1 MPTHFFPLTIL
12 TKEFED
18 ETFLAEAL
26 NFHEIS
32 RFHANKDTAIFNVRV
47 NAEQTLKDAYANLL
61 HTRIAPE
68 NIEIK
73 EVLVEVAPPKK
84 SLTWRESINLKF
96 HVVQS
101 ERADGYLQAFVP
113 AFKISVLSKKSG
125 DFEAKIK
132 REILS
137 TLKRDGWTK
146 SLQSLRWLERIEN
159 VSVQTEELALTLPTA
174 KQRAIAEEKGEVAE
188 KSVLDEAATNLTET
202 NLRTAYEAEKQTE
215 IFAELFKANRKTS
228 VLLVGASGV
237 GKTAI
242 FHELVRQRAKF
253 NLTENEFWATS
264 GARLIAGQ
272 TGFGMWQ
279 ERASKLIA
287 EAKKRNAILHL
298 GNLVELLEV
307 GKSASS
313 TQGIASFLRPKI
325 ARGEILTVAECTPEQ
340 IPILERR
347 DSQLLGAFQQIRVEE
362 PDRKTGLKILESVAK
377 EFAQVKES
385 QKRKTE
391 SEAIKIVD
399 AVHRRFSTYSAFP
412 GRPVRFLRN
421 IFHELKRDEPLSPDR
436 VYKAFSN
443 ETGLPAMLLNDEI
456 ALDLA
461 QTKEFFANR
470 VIGQTEA
477 IELVAKLIATVKAK
491 LTRPRKPIASLLFIG
506 PTGVG
511 KTELTKALAEFFFS
525 DKARLIRFDMSEFSN
540 AVSVQRLIG
549 GTGEAEGQLTAKV
562 REQPFS
568 VVLLDEFEKAHHSF
582 FDLLLQILGEGR
594 LTDAHGRVADFTNS
608 IIVMTSNLGASEFQ
622 RGKSGFL
629 RNSRERQNAVKHFD
643 SAVKSFLRPEIYNR
657 IDRIVPFA
665 PLDEKT
671 VLKIAELEIEKIKQ
685 RDGLRFRPVKLEI
698 QKDASSYLAETGYD
712 IRYGA
717 RPLKRTI
724 ERELLAPLS
733 TELNLRSTDE
743 KLSITASLKDGKIA
757 LEFIAEIEPKKRVS
771 INNVLSAQAER
782 IAALRRQMQK
792 FLASYKLTELSDE
805 IYQIVRLEAIEL
817 RGKWLSEEDR
827 ERIKRKPK
835 LQNFLEKT
843 KAFGETVNKSED
855 EILLEI
861 YGKSAGENQ
870 KYAAEIEANE
880 TAFQKYLFE
889 LLALQ
894 YQKPNEIKLT
904 FFSENTTAMFRL
916 VRLYVAH
923 LKEIN
928 GEIKSVLFFNS
939 NKIADQKA
947 ETKPLFDRE
956 VWWQEIKVSG
966 KMFEGSPNG
975 IVGILLHIEGD
986 LALPRFGAESGIHR
1000 FVSGIK
1006 NDRILVGSTDA
1017 EFEKFEILEDLA
1029 KRDSVK
1035 FQTERRIYDVAQ
1047 SQLKDL
1053 MLNKTFS
1060 LESKSLQEVLTKI
1073 IEENL
1078 QKVADNL
1085 IE

>member
-12 TKEFED
+12 TQEFED

-26 NFHEIS
+26 NFFEIS
-32 RFHANKDTAIFNVRV
+32 RFHTKKDTAIYNVRV
-47 NAEQTLKDAYANLL
+47 NAEQTLKDVYANLL

-68 NIEIK
+68 NVEIK
-73 EVLVEVAPPKK
+73 EINVEVAPPKK
-84 SLTWRESINLKF
+84 SLVWRESINLKI
-96 HVVQS
+96 HYVQS
-101 ERADGYLQAFVP
+101 EREDGYLQAFVP
-113 AFKISVLSKKSG
+113 AFKIAVLSKKSG

-146 SLQSLRWLERIEN
+146 SLQSLRRLERIEN
-159 VSVQTEELALTLPTA
+159 VSVHKEELAVTLPTA
-174 KQRAIAEEKGEVAE
+174 KQRAIAEEKGETEE
-188 KSVLDEAATNLTET
+188 KSVLRETATNLIEA
-202 NLRTAYEAEKQTE
+202 NLKTAYETEKQTE
-215 IFAELFKANRKTS
+215 ILAELFKANHKTS

-242 FHELVRQRAKF
+242 FHELVRNRAKF
-253 NLTENEFWATS
+253 DLTENEFWETG

-272 TGFGMWQ
+272 SGFGMWQ
-279 ERASKLIA
+279 ERASKLVA
-287 EAKKRNAILHL
+287 EAKKHNAILHL
-298 GNLVELLEV
+298 GNLIELLEV

-325 ARGEILTVAECTPEQ
+325 ARGEIVVVAECTPEQ
-340 IPILERR
+340 LPVLERR
-347 DSQLLGAFQQIRVEE
+347 DPQLLNAFQQIKIEE
-362 PDRKTGLKILESVAK
+362 PNRKTGLKILESVAK
-377 EFAQVKES
+377 EFAQVKDEK
-385 QKRKTE
+385 KRKTE
-391 SEAIKIVD
+391 SDAIKTVE

-421 IFHELKRDEPLSPDR
+421 IFHELKQDEPLFPDKI
-436 VYKAFSN
+436 YKAFSN
-443 ETGLPAMLLNDEI
+443 ETGLPEMLLNDEI

-461 QTKEFFANR
+461 QTEKFFSER

-477 IELVAKLIATVKAK
+477 VELVTKLIATVKAK

-582 FDLLLQILGEGR
+582 FDLLLQMLGEGR
-594 LTDAHGRVADFTNS
+594 LTDSAGRVADFTNS

-629 RNSRERQNAVKHFD
+629 RNGRERQTAIKHFD

-671 VLKIAELEIEKIKQ
+671 VLKIAELEIEKLKR

-698 QKDASSYLAETGYD
+698 GEAALNYLVETGYD

-733 TELNLRSTDE
+733 TELNLRQTDE
-743 KLSITASLKDGKIA
+743 KLSINASLKDGKIA
-757 LEFIAEIEPKKRVS
+757 LEFIAENDPKKRSS
-771 INNVLSAQAER
+771 INNVLAAQAEK
-782 IAALRRQMQK
+782 IAQLRRKMQR

-805 IYQIVRLEAIEL
+805 IYQIVRLEAVEL

-835 LQNFLEKT
+835 LQKFLDKT
-843 KAFGETVNKSED
+843 KEFGEIVNRSED

-861 YGKSAGENQ
+861 YGKSAGENR
-870 KYAAEIEANE
+870 KYAAEIEAKE
-880 TAFQKYLFE
+880 AAFQKYLFE
-889 LLALQ
+889 LLSLQ
-894 YQKPNEIKLT
+894 FQKPNEIILT
-904 FFSENTTAMFRL
+904 FFSENQAAMFRL
-916 VRLYVAH
+916 ARLYLSH
-923 LKEIN
+923 LKAISGAVKN
-928 GEIKSVLFFNS
+928 VLFFTS

-956 VWWQEIKVSG
+956 VWRQEIKVSN
-966 KMFEGSPNG
+966 KIFEGSPNG
-975 IVGILLHIEGD
+975 VIGILLHIEGE
-986 LALPRFGAESGIHR
+986 LVLPRFGAESGVHR

-1017 EFEKFEILEDLA
+1017 EFEKFEISDDLA

-1035 FQTERRIYDVAQ
+1035 FQTERRIYDTAQ
-1047 SQLKDL
+1047 LQIKDL
-1053 MLNKTFS
+1053 ILNKTYS
-1060 LESKSLQEVLTKI
+1060 LENKDLPDVLAKNV
-1073 IEENL
+1073 EENL

>member
-12 TKEFED
+12 TQEFED

-26 NFHEIS
+26 NFFEIS
-32 RFHANKDTAIFNVRV
+32 RFHTKKETAIYNVRV
-47 NAEQTLKDAYANLL
+47 NAEQTLKDVYANLL

-73 EVLVEVAPPKK
+73 ELQIEVAPPKK
-84 SLTWRESINLKF
+84 SLIWRESINLKI
-96 HVVQS
+96 HVIQS
-101 ERADGYLQAFVP
+101 EREDGYLQAFVP
-113 AFKISVLSKKSG
+113 AFKIAVLSKKSG

-132 REILS
+132 REIHS
-137 TLKRDGWTK
+137 ALKRGGWTK
-146 SLQSLRWLERIEN
+146 SLQSLRWLERIEK
-159 VSVQTEELALTLPTA
+159 VSVHKEELAVTLPTA
-174 KQRAIAEEKGEVAE
+174 KQRAIAEEKGETKE
-188 KSVLDEAATNLTET
+188 KSVLRETATNLIEA
-202 NLRTAYEAEKQTE
+202 NLNTAYETEKQTE
-215 IFAELFKANRKTS
+215 ILAELFKANRKTS

-242 FHELVRQRAKF
+242 FHELVRNRAKF
-253 NLTENEFWATS
+253 DLTENEFWATS

-279 ERASKLIA
+279 ERASKLVA

-298 GNLVELLEV
+298 GNLIELLEV

-325 ARGEILTVAECTPEQ
+325 ARGEIVVVAECTPEQ
-340 IPILERR
+340 LPVLERR
-347 DSQLLGAFQQIRVEE
+347 DPQLLGAFQQIKIEE
-362 PDRKTGLKILESVAK
+362 PNRKTGLKILESVAK
-377 EFAQVKES
+377 EFAQVKDEK
-385 QKRKTE
+385 KRKTE
-391 SEAIKIVD
+391 SDAIKTVD

-421 IFHELKRDEPLSPDR
+421 IFHELKQDEPLFPDKI
-436 VYKAFSN
+436 YKAFSN
-443 ETGLPAMLLNDEI
+443 ETGLPEMLLNDEI
-456 ALDLA
+456 ELDLA
-461 QTKEFFANR
+461 QTEKFFSER

-477 IELVAKLIATVKAK
+477 VELVTKLIATVKAK

-540 AVSVQRLIG
+540 AVSVQRLVG

-582 FDLLLQILGEGR
+582 FDLLLQMLGEGR
-594 LTDAHGRVADFTNS
+594 LTDSAGRVADFTNS

-629 RNSRERQNAVKHFD
+629 RNGRERQTAIKHFD

-671 VLKIAELEIEKIKQ
+671 VLKIAELEIEKLKR

-698 QKDASSYLAETGYD
+698 GEAALNYLVETGYD

-733 TELNLRSTDE
+733 TELNLRQTDE
-743 KLSITASLKDGKIA
+743 KLSINASLKDGKIA
-757 LEFIAEIEPKKRVS
+757 LEFIAENDPKKRSS
-771 INNVLSAQAER
+771 INNVLAAQAEK
-782 IAALRRQMQK
+782 IAQLRRKMQR

-805 IYQIVRLEAIEL
+805 IYQIVRLEAVEL

-835 LQNFLEKT
+835 LQKFLDKT
-843 KAFGETVNKSED
+843 KEFGETVNQAED

-861 YGKSAGENQ
+861 YGKSAGENR
-870 KYAAEIEANE
+870 KYAAEIEAKE
-880 TAFQKYLFE
+880 AAFQKYLFE
-889 LLALQ
+889 LLSLQ
-894 YQKPNEIKLT
+894 FQKPNEIILT
-904 FFSENTTAMFRL
+904 FFSENQAAMFRL
-916 VRLYVAH
+916 ARLYLSH
-923 LKEIN
+923 LKAISGAVKN
-928 GEIKSVLFFNS
+928 VLFFTS

-956 VWWQEIKVSG
+956 VWRQEIKVSN
-966 KMFEGSPNG
+966 KIFEGSPNG
-975 IVGILLHIEGD
+975 VIGILLHIEGE
-986 LALPRFGAESGIHR
+986 LVLPRFGAESGVHR

-1017 EFEKFEILEDLA
+1017 EFEKFEISDDLA

-1035 FQTERRIYDVAQ
+1035 FQTERRIYDTAQ
-1047 SQLKDL
+1047 LQIKDL
-1053 MLNKTFS
+1053 ILNKTYS
-1060 LESKSLQEVLTKI
+1060 LENKDLPDVLAKNV
-1073 IEENL
+1073 EENL

>member
-12 TKEFED
+12 TQEFED

-26 NFHEIS
+26 NFFEIS
-32 RFHANKDTAIFNVRV
+32 RFHTKKDTAIFNVRV
-47 NAEQTLKDAYANLL
+47 NAEQTLKDIYANLL

-68 NIEIK
+68 NIEIR
-73 EVLVEVAPPKK
+73 EINVEVAPPKK
-84 SLTWRESINLKF
+84 SLVWRESINLKF
-96 HVVQS
+96 HIVQT
-101 ERADGYLQAFVP
+101 EREDGYLQAFIP
-113 AFKISVLSKKSG
+113 AFKIAVLSKKSG

-137 TLKRDGWTK
+137 ALKRDGWTK
-146 SLQSLRWLERIEN
+146 SLQYLRRLERVEN
-159 VSVQTEELALTLPTA
+159 LSVHREELALVLPTA
-174 KQRAIAEEKGEVAE
+174 KQRAVAEEKGESEE
-188 KSVLDEAATNLTET
+188 KSVLRETATNLVES
-202 NLRTAYEAEKQTE
+202 NLKAAYETEKQTE
-215 IFAELFKANRKTS
+215 ILAEIFRANRQTS
-228 VLLVGASGV
+228 ILLVGASGV

-253 NLTENEFWATS
+253 DLTENEFWATS

-272 TGFGMWQ
+272 GGFGMWQ
-279 ERASKLIA
+279 ERASKLVA
-287 EAKKRNAILHL
+287 EAKKRKAILHL

-325 ARGEILTVAECTPEQ
+325 ARGEIVAVAECTPEQ
-340 IPILERR
+340 LPVLERR
-347 DSQLLGAFQQIRVEE
+347 DPQLLSAFQQIKIEE
-362 PDRKTGLKILESVAK
+362 PDRKTGFKILQSVAK
-377 EFAQVKES
+377 EFAQVKDEEQ
-385 QKRKTE
+385 QKIE
-391 SEAIKIVD
+391 AEAIKTVD
-399 AVHRRFSTYSAFP
+399 ALHRRFSTYSAFP

-421 IFHELKRDEPLSPDR
+421 LFHELKRDEPLSSDR
-436 VYKAFSN
+436 VIAAFSN
-443 ETGLPAMLLNDEI
+443 ETGLPEMLLNDEI
-456 ALDLA
+456 ALDL
-461 QTKEFFANR
+461 TETEKFFAER

-477 IELVAKLIATVKAK
+477 VELITKLIATVKTK

-525 DKARLIRFDMSEFSN
+525 DQARLIRFDMSEFSN

-549 GTGEAEGQLTAKV
+549 GTGEAEGQMTAKV

-582 FDLLLQILGEGR
+582 FDLLLQMLGEGR
-594 LTDAHGRVADFTNS
+594 LTDSNGRVADFTNS

-629 RNSRERQNAVKHFD
+629 RNSRERQTAIKHFD

-657 IDRIVPFA
+657 LDRIVPFT

-671 VLKIAELEIEKIKQ
+671 VLKIAESEIEKIKR
-685 RDGLRFRPVKLEI
+685 RDGLRFRPIKLEI
-698 QKDASSYLAETGYD
+698 LKDALNHLVRTGYD

-743 KLSITASLKDGKIA
+743 KLLINASLQNGKIA
-757 LEFIAEIEPKKRVS
+757 LEFTAENDPKKRGS

-782 IAALRRQMQK
+782 IAALRRKMQK
-792 FLASYKLTELSDE
+792 FLASYKLTELGDE
-805 IYQIVRLEAIEL
+805 VYQIVRLEAVEL

-835 LQNFLEKT
+835 LQHFLDKT

-861 YGKSAGENQ
+861 YGKSAGENR

-880 TAFQKYLFE
+880 AAFQKYLFE
-889 LLALQ
+889 LLSLQ
-894 YQKPNEIKLT
+894 YQKPDEIKLT
-904 FFSENTTAMFRL
+904 FFSENTTAMLRL
-916 VRLYVAH
+916 VRLYLAH

-928 GEIKSVLFFNS
+928 GEIKNVLFFTS

-947 ETKPLFDRE
+947 EPILLFDRE
-956 VWWQEIKVSG
+956 VWRQEIKVSG
-966 KMFEGSPNG
+966 KIFEGSPNNV
-975 IVGILLHIEGD
+975 VGILLHVEGD
-986 LALPRFGAESGIHR
+986 LALPRFGAETGIHR
-1000 FVSGIK
+1000 FVSGVK
-1006 NDRILVGSTDA
+1006 NDRVLVGSIDA
-1017 EFEKFEILEDLA
+1017 EFEKYAISEDLA

-1035 FQTERRIYDVAQ
+1035 FQTERRIYDTAHL
-1047 SQLKDL
+1047 QLKDL
-1053 MLNKTFS
+1053 MLNKTYS
-1060 LESKSLQEVLTKI
+1060 LENNDLADVLSKV

-1078 QKVADNL
+1078 QKTADNL

>member
-12 TKEFED
+12 TQEFED

-26 NFHEIS
+26 NFYEIS
-32 RFHANKDTAIFNVRV
+32 RFHTKKESAIFNVRV
-47 NAEQTLKDAYANLL
+47 NAEQTLKDVYANLL

-73 EVLVEVAPPKK
+73 EIFVEVAPPKK
-84 SLTWRESINLKF
+84 SVAWRESVNLKF
-96 HVVQS
+96 HILES
-101 ERADGYLQAFVP
+101 EREDGYLEAFVP
-113 AFKISVLSKKSG
+113 AFKIAVLSKKSG

-137 TLKRDGWTK
+137 ALKRGGWIK
-146 SLQSLRWLERIEN
+146 SLQNLRWLERIQN
-159 VSVQTEELALTLPTA
+159 VSVHKEELAVTLPTT
-174 KQRAIAEEKGEVAE
+174 KQRAIAEEKGETKD
-188 KSVLDEAATNLTET
+188 KSVLSEVATNLVET
-202 NLRTAYEAEKQTE
+202 NLKTAYEAEKQTE
-215 IFAELFKANRKTS
+215 ILAELFKSNRKMS

-242 FHELVRQRAKF
+242 FHELVRNRAKF
-253 NLTENEFWATS
+253 ELTENEFWATS

-272 TGFGMWQ
+272 SGFGMWQ
-279 ERASKLIA
+279 ERCQKLVV
-287 EAKKRNAILHL
+287 EAKKRGAILHL
-298 GNLVELLEV
+298 GNLIELLEV

-325 ARGEILTVAECTPEQ
+325 ARGEIVVVAECTPEQ
-340 IPILERR
+340 LPILERR
-347 DSQLLGAFQQIRVEE
+347 DPHLLSAFQQIHIEE
-362 PDRKTGLKILESVAK
+362 PNRKTGLKILESVAG
-377 EFAQVKES
+377 EFAQVKDET
-385 QKRKTE
+385 KRKTE
-391 SEAIKIVD
+391 SEAIKTVY

-421 IFHELKRDEPLSPDR
+421 IFHELKTDEPLSPDK
-436 VYKAFSN
+436 VYKSFSN
-443 ETGLPAMLLNDEI
+443 ETGLPEMLLNDEI
-456 ALDLA
+456 TLDLA
-461 QTKEFFANR
+461 QTEKFFGER

-477 IELVAKLIATVKAK
+477 VKLVAKLIATVKAK

-540 AVSVQRLIG
+540 ALSVQRLIG
-549 GTGEAEGQLTAKV
+549 GTGETEGQLTAKV

-582 FDLLLQILGEGR
+582 FDLLLQMLGEGR
-594 LTDAHGRVADFTNS
+594 LTDSAGRVADFTNS

-629 RNSRERQNAVKHFD
+629 RNSREQQTVIKHFD
-643 SAVKSFLRPEIYNR
+643 SAVKAFLRPEIYNR
-657 IDRIVPFA
+657 LDRIVPFA

-671 VLKIAELEIEKIKQ
+671 VLKIAELEIEKLKR
-685 RDGLRFRPVKLEI
+685 RDGLRFRPIKLEI
-698 QKDASSYLAETGYD
+698 QKDALNYLVETGYD

-733 TELNLRSTDE
+733 TELNLRLTDE
-743 KLSITASLKDGKIA
+743 KLLINASLKDGKIT
-757 LEFIAEIEPKKRVS
+757 LEFIAENEPKKRIS
-771 INNVLSAQAER
+771 INNVLAAQAEK
-782 IAALRRQMQK
+782 IAALRRKMQK

-805 IYQIVRLEAIEL
+805 IYQIVRLEAVEL

-827 ERIKRKPK
+827 TRIKRKPK
-835 LQNFLEKT
+835 LQNFLDKT
-843 KAFGETVNKSED
+843 KVFGETVNKSED

-880 TAFQKYLFE
+880 ATFQKYLFE
-889 LLALQ
+889 LLSLQ

-904 FFSENTTAMFRL
+904 FFSENTTAIFRL
-916 VRLYVAH
+916 IRLYLSQ

-928 GEIKSVLFFNS
+928 GEVKNVLFFTS

-956 VWWQEIKVSG
+956 IWRQEIKVSG
-966 KMFEGSPNG
+966 KTFEGSPNNV
-975 IVGILLHIEGD
+975 VGILLYIEGN

-1000 FVSGIK
+1000 FVSGTK
-1006 NDRILVGSTDA
+1006 TDRILVGST
-1017 EFEKFEILEDLA
+1017 ESELEKFEIAEDLA

-1035 FQTERRIYDVAQ
+1035 FQTERRIYDTGKLQ
-1047 SQLKDL
+1047 MKDL
-1053 MLNKTFS
+1053 ILDKTFS
-1060 LESKSLQEVLTKI
+1060 LENKDLQEVLAKT

-1078 QKVADNL
+1078 QKTANNL